1 MVRKGTGRVHTA
13 GADATHFSNTRG
25 GIVVEKAL
33 FEGMREDAINVQ
45 STCLGVRE
53 VVDSHTLKCKYMH
66 RQAVGFEVFLPGE
79 KIRFINGP
87 TLEMCIRDRR
97 GSKRSICST
106 SLRFFSPPEKRESQH
121 HFTHAHGMHI

>member
-33 FEGMREDAINVQ
+33 FEGMMDDAINVH
-45 STCLGVRE
+45 STCLGVME

-79 KIRFINGP
+79 K
-87 TLEMCIRDRR
+87 
-97 GSKRSICST
+97 SVSST
-106 SLRFFSPPEKRESQH
+106 VLRWNPAERPP
-121 HFTHAHGMHI
+121 